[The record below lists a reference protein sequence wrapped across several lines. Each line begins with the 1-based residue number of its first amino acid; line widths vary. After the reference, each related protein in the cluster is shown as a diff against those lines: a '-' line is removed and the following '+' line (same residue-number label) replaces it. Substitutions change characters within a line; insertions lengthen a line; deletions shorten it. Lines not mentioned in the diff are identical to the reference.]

1 MCGIAGKISW
11 SQAPNVDQVRAMTG
25 EMWRR
30 GPDADGFF
38 SNNFVAFGHRRL
50 AIIDLSETGRQPM
63 ADHTSQYWITFNGEI
78 YNFGEV
84 RRELE
89 QSGAQFRSTSDT
101 EVILEAYKRWGDEC
115 LQRFNGMFAFALW
128 DNLKQRCLLA
138 RDRFGKKPLFYAVLG
153 NGDLI
158 FASELK
164 ALLRSGLISWRLNT
178 EALSQYLSLGYVLS
192 NACILD
198 GVKKLEPASAMV
210 VERDRPI
217 RIWRYWDL
225 ARLFS
230 RKVKITESDAAA
242 ELRHLLNDST
252 RLRMISDVPLGA
264 FLSGGIDSSSIVAS
278 MCQNSAA
285 EQVETYSIG
294 FAEKGYSE
302 LAEAGIV
309 ARHLGVSHHE
319 QNVDV
324 SMAKDLAD
332 IVYAADEPFADN
344 SMVPTFYLSA
354 FARRSVTVALTGD
367 GGDELFAGYE
377 TYLADKLHHL
387 ASRMPRFSSLFGA
400 VATRWLPV
408 TFNKVSWDYKARK
421 FFQASRLPFSEAHY
435 HWRTIFTEAE
445 KRSLLK
451 PEYAKSLDDRPSLRQ
466 FDKFFNEVPD
476 CHFLDQAM
484 YVDVKTWL
492 VDDILV
498 KADRMSMAH
507 SLELRSPL
515 LDYRIA
521 EFAASLPTDLKLK
534 GFQKK
539 YILKRSQ
546 TGILPHSTIHRKKRG
561 FNAPVAHWLESGL
574 QDLLV
579 GAFKE
584 SPVNDIINVGFV
596 ESLLKAHRQRTED
609 ASFKLFNL
617 LTLAFWMNSASH
629 KNSQS

>member
-1 MCGIAGKISW
+1 
-11 SQAPNVDQVRAMTG
+11 MTG

-50 AIIDLSETGRQPM
+50 AIIDLTESGRQPM
-63 ADHTSQYWITFNGEI
+63 ADHTGQYWITFNGEI

-138 RDRFGKKPLFYAVLG
+138 RDRLGKKPLFYAVLG

-164 ALLRSGLISWRLNT
+164 ALLRSGLIPWRLNT

-230 RKVKITESDAAA
+230 RKIKITESDAAA

-294 FAEKGYSE
+294 FSEKGYSE
-302 LAEAGIV
+302 LPEAGIV

-344 SMVPTFYLSA
+344 SMVPTSICQRLPD
-354 FARRSVTVALTGD
+354 VA
-367 GGDELFAGYE
+367 
-377 TYLADKLHHL
+377 
-387 ASRMPRFSSLFGA
+387 S
-400 VATRWLPV
+400 
-408 TFNKVSWDYKARK
+408 
-421 FFQASRLPFSEAHY
+421 QSRLPATAGMNCSRAMRPT
-435 HWRTIFTEAE
+435 WRTNSTILLHECRVSRRYSARSRRDGCRLPFTRSAGITKLGNFFRHRGFRFP
-445 KRSLLK
+445 KRTITG
-451 PEYAKSLDDRPSLRQ
+451 ER
-466 FDKFFNEVPD
+466 
-476 CHFLDQAM
+476 FL
-484 YVDVKTWL
+484 
-492 VDDILV
+492 
-498 KADRMSMAH
+498 
-507 SLELRSPL
+507 P
-515 LDYRIA
+515 
-521 EFAASLPTDLKLK
+521 KLK
-534 GFQKK
+534 SG
-539 YILKRSQ
+539 RSSNRNMRKASM
-546 TGILPHSTIHRKKRG
+546 TARHCDSSTSSSTRCPTVI
-561 FNAPVAHWLESGL
+561 FSIEQCMW
-574 QDLLV
+574 
-579 GAFKE
+579 
-584 SPVNDIINVGFV
+584 
-596 ESLLKAHRQRTED
+596 T
-609 ASFKLFNL
+609 
-617 LTLAFWMNSASH
+617 
-629 KNSQS
+629 